1 MPQNSKTDGMGWKAK
16 EGCAELSGE
25 EYIQCIEAIAFTK
38 EDIFT
43 NFAYEE
49 LKANTYFVGWFEAFG
64 QFLEIDN
71 GYITNDFYS
80 TMAVSLN
87 NSLSYQ
93 ILIMDPKIKIFSNI
107 PQAFPITR
115 IALMNEYVCALQ
127 VYLKVHTCRMQIVD
141 KGDELIT
148 LKKNLCR

>member
-93 ILIMDPKIKIFSNI
+93 ILIMDPKINAK
-107 PQAFPITR
+107 
-115 IALMNEYVCALQ
+115 C
-127 VYLKVHTCRMQIVD
+127 KCRMQIVD

-148 LKKNLCR
+148 LKKILCR

>member
-93 ILIMDPKIKIFSNI
+93 ILIMDPKINAK
-107 PQAFPITR
+107 
-115 IALMNEYVCALQ
+115 C
-127 VYLKVHTCRMQIVD
+127 KCRMQIVD